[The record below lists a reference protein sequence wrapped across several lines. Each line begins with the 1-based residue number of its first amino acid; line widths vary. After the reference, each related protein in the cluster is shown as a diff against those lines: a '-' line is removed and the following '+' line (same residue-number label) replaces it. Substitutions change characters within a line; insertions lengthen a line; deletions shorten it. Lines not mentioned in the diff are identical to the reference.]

1 MADQTFTER
10 PGSTGNSVE
19 GANRTARGATDQLL
33 SAGRDLKDKASDF
46 ASSSSDTMKEK
57 ASDFAD
63 AAKDAGSQ
71 AADRFKEMVESQKDA
86 GARYVGGIAEAMR
99 RAAREFE
106 HDLPIAGTVLRKGAS
121 QVDAVSGSVR
131 HGDFNDLLNEAHDF
145 ARRQPAAFLGM
156 TVLAGFGIVR
166 FLKSSSRAS
175 SEREPDRYSPT
186 RDPDG
191 SSFGAQTGTNERV
204 SEDMTER
211 VAEELKR

>member
-1 MADQTFTER
+1 MADQTFTEKA
-10 PGSTGNSVE
+10 GSTGKNLE
-19 GANRTARGATDQLL
+19 GANRTTRDATDQLL
-33 SAGRDLKDKASDF
+33 SAGRSLKDKASDF
-46 ASSSSDTMKEK
+46 ASSSSDAIKEK

-63 AAKDAGSQ
+63 AANDAGSQ
-71 AADRFKEMVESQKDA
+71 AADRFKEMLGSQKDA
-86 GARYVGGIAEAMR
+86 GARYVSGIAEAMR

-131 HGDFNDLLNEAHDF
+131 HGDFNDLLNEAQDF

-166 FLKSSSRAS
+166 FLKSSSRSS
-175 SEREPDRYSPT
+175 SEREPDRYSST
-186 RDPDG
+186 REPDRYP
-191 SSFGAQTGTNERV
+191 FGAQTGTNERV

-211 VAEELKR
+211 VVEELKR

>member
-1 MADQTFTER
+1 MADQAFTEKS
-10 PGSTGNSVE
+10 GSTGRDF
-19 GANRTARGATDQLL
+19 ADADRATRGAADQAFA
-33 SAGRDLKDKASDF
+33 AGRELRDKASDL
-46 ASSSSDTMKEK
+46 ASSSSETMKEQ

-63 AAKDAGSQ
+63 AAKDAGAQ
-71 AADRFKEMVESQKDA
+71 AANRFKEMIETQKHA

-121 QVDAVSGSVR
+121 QVEAVSGSVK
-131 HGDFNDLLNEAHDF
+131 HGDFDDVLKEAQDF

-166 FLKSSSRAS
+166 FLKSSNRDPSG
-175 SEREPDRYSPT
+175 REPDRYS
-186 RDPDG
+186 
-191 SSFGAQTGTNERV
+191 FGADTGTNESV

-211 VAEELKR
+211 VAKELKR